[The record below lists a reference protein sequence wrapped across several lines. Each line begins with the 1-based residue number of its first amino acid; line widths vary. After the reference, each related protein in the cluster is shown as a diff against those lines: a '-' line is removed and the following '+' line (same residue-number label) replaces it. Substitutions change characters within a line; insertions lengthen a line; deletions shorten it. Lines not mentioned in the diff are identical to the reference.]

1 MSIFKITFLT
11 VMAVVMTAAVMAQK
25 PRVRIIA
32 AGDTIAGVSASS
44 TGSAYGAGQAG
55 ILSLTEA
62 VLQGKGIANVTG
74 GQLANTDSQ
83 DMNDEV
89 WLKLVKRVDDLL
101 NREGYDGVLIT
112 HGTDTMEDT
121 VCLLSL
127 TVHSD
132 KPVVL
137 VGAMRPSTAAFADGP
152 ANLYNGVCTPV
163 DLSSEGHG
171 VAVCMKNGLS
181 SAKALIRSHMTD
193 RSASANQNPTT

>member
-11 VMAVVMTAAVMAQK
+11 VMAVVMSAAVMAQK

>member
-1 MSIFKITFLT
+1 MRIFKITFLT
-11 VMAVVMTAAVMAQK
+11 VMEVVMPAAVMAQK

-62 VLQGKGIANVTG
+62 VLQGEGIANVTG

-83 DMNDEV
+83 EMNDEV

-171 VAVCMKNGLS
+171 VAVCMKNELS
-181 SAKALIRSHMTD
+181 SAKALIKSHTTD

>member
-1 MSIFKITFLT
+1 MRIFKITFLT
-11 VMAVVMTAAVMAQK
+11 VMAVVMPAAVMAQK

-62 VLQGKGIANVTG
+62 VLQGKGFG
-74 GQLANTDSQ
+74 GQLANADSQ

-89 WLKLVKRVDDLL
+89 WLKLAKRVDDLL

-121 VCLLSL
+121 ACLLSL

-152 ANLYNGVCTPV
+152 ANLYNGVCIPV

-171 VAVCMKNGLS
+171 VAACMKNGLS
-181 SAKALIRSHMTD
+181 SAKALIKSHTTG

>member
-1 MSIFKITFLT
+1 MRIFKITFLT
-11 VMAVVMTAAVMAQK
+11 LMAGVMPAAAMAQT
-25 PRVRIIA
+25 PRSRIIA

-44 TGSAYGAGQAG
+44 TGSAYGAGQAD

-62 VLQGKGIANVTG
+62 VPQGKDIADVTG
-74 GQLANTDSQ
+74 GQLANADSQ

-89 WLKLVKRVDDLL
+89 WLKLAKRVDDPL

-121 VCLLSL
+121 ACLLSL

-137 VGAMRPSTAAFADGP
+137 VGAMRPSTAASADGP
-152 ANLYNGVCTPV
+152 ANLYNGVCIPV
-163 DLSSEGHG
+163 DLSSEEHG
-171 VAVCMKNGLS
+171 VAACMKNELS
-181 SAKALIRSHMTD
+181 SAKVLIKSHTTD

>member
-1 MSIFKITFLT
+1 MRIFKITFLT
-11 VMAVVMTAAVMAQK
+11 VMAVVMSAAVMAQK

-163 DLSSEGHG
+163 DLSSQGHG

>member
-1 MSIFKITFLT
+1 MRIFKITFLT
-11 VMAVVMTAAVMAQK
+11 VMAVVMSAAVMAQK

-101 NREGYDGVLIT
+101 NREGYDGVQIT

>member
-11 VMAVVMTAAVMAQK
+11 VMAVVMPAAAMAQK
-25 PRVRIIA
+25 PRACIIA
-32 AGDTIAGVSASS
+32 AGETIAGVSASS
-44 TGSAYGAGQAG
+44 TDSAYGAGQAG

-62 VLQGKGIANVTG
+62 VPQGKGIADVTG
-74 GQLANTDSQ
+74 GQLANADSQ

-89 WLKLVKRVDDLL
+89 WLKLAKRVDDLL

-152 ANLYNGVCTPV
+152 ANLYNGVCIPV
-163 DLSSEGHG
+163 DLSSEGYG
-171 VAVCMKNGLS
+171 VAACMKNELS
-181 SAKALIRSHMTD
+181 VAKELIKSHTTD

>member
-1 MSIFKITFLT
+1 MRIFKITFLT
-11 VMAVVMTAAVMAQK
+11 VMAVVMSAAVMAQK

-137 VGAMRPSTAAFADGP
+137 VGAMRPSTVAFADGP

-181 SAKALIRSHMTD
+181 SAKALIKSHMTD
-193 RSASANQNPTT
+193 RSASANQNPMT

>member
-11 VMAVVMTAAVMAQK
+11 VMAVVMSAAAMAQK
-25 PRVRIIA
+25 PRARIIA

-44 TGSAYGAGQAG
+44 TGSAYGTGQAG
-55 ILSLTEA
+55 ILSLIEA
-62 VLQGKGIANVTG
+62 VPQGKGFADVTG
-74 GQLANTDSQ
+74 GQLANADSQ

-89 WLKLVKRVDDLL
+89 WLKLAKRVDDLL

-137 VGAMRPSTAAFADGP
+137 VGAMRPSTAACADGP

-171 VAVCMKNGLS
+171 VAVCMKNELS
-181 SAKALIRSHMTD
+181 AAKALIKSHTID
-193 RSASANQNPTT
+193 RSASVNQNPTT

>member
-11 VMAVVMTAAVMAQK
+11 VMAVVMSAAVMAQK
-25 PRVRIIA
+25 PRARIIA
-32 AGDTIAGVSASS
+32 AGETIAGVSASS

-62 VLQGKGIANVTG
+62 VPQGKGIADVTG
-74 GQLANTDSQ
+74 GQLANADSQ

-89 WLKLVKRVDDLL
+89 WLKLAKRVDDLL

-127 TVHSD
+127 TGHSD

-163 DLSSEGHG
+163 DLSSEGYG
-171 VAVCMKNGLS
+171 VAACMKNELS
-181 SAKALIRSHMTD
+181 ATKVLIKSHTTD

>member
-1 MSIFKITFLT
+1 MRIFKITFLT
-11 VMAVVMTAAVMAQK
+11 VMAVVMSAAVMAQK

-89 WLKLVKRVDDLL
+89 WLKLAKRVDDLL

-121 VCLLSL
+121 ACLLSL
-127 TVHSD
+127 TGRPTSTTVSAH
-132 KPVVL
+132 
-137 VGAMRPSTAAFADGP
+137 PSTCLRKDTVWRP
-152 ANLYNGVCTPV
+152 A
-163 DLSSEGHG
+163 
-171 VAVCMKNGLS
+171 
-181 SAKALIRSHMTD
+181 
-193 RSASANQNPTT
+193 

>member
-1 MSIFKITFLT
+1 MRIFKITFLT
-11 VMAVVMTAAVMAQK
+11 VMAVVMSAAVMAQK

-74 GQLANTDSQ
+74 GQLANADSQ

-89 WLKLVKRVDDLL
+89 WLKLAKRVDDPL

-121 VCLLSL
+121 ACLLSL
-127 TVHSD
+127 T
-132 KPVVL
+132 
-137 VGAMRPSTAAFADGP
+137 GRPTSTTVSAH
-152 ANLYNGVCTPV
+152 PV
-163 DLSSEGHG
+163 DLSSERHG
-171 VAVCMKNGLS
+171 VAACMKNELS
-181 SAKALIRSHMTD
+181 AAKELIKSHTTD

>member
-1 MSIFKITFLT
+1 MRIFKITFLT
-11 VMAVVMTAAVMAQK
+11 VMAVVMSAAVMAQK

-121 VCLLSL
+121 ACLLSL

-137 VGAMRPSTAAFADGP
+137 VGAMRPSTVAFADGP

>member
-11 VMAVVMTAAVMAQK
+11 VMAVVMSAAVMAQK

-132 KPVVL
+132 KPVAL

>member
-11 VMAVVMTAAVMAQK
+11 VMAVVMPAAAMAQK
-25 PRVRIIA
+25 PRACIIA
-32 AGDTIAGVSASS
+32 AGETIAGVSASS
-44 TGSAYGAGQAG
+44 TDSAYGAGQAG

-62 VLQGKGIANVTG
+62 VPQGKGIADVTG
-74 GQLANTDSQ
+74 GQLANADSQ

-89 WLKLVKRVDDLL
+89 WLKLAKRVDDLL

-171 VAVCMKNGLS
+171 VAACMKNELS
-181 SAKALIRSHMTD
+181 VAKELIKSHTTD

>member
-1 MSIFKITFLT
+1 MGIFKITFLT
-11 VMAVVMTAAVMAQK
+11 VMAVVMSAAVMAQK

-137 VGAMRPSTAAFADGP
+137 VGAMRPSTAAFADGS

>member
-1 MSIFKITFLT
+1 MRIFKITFLT
-11 VMAVVMTAAVMAQK
+11 VMAVVMSAAVMAQK
-25 PRVRIIA
+25 PRARIIA

-62 VLQGKGIANVTG
+62 VPQGKGFADVTG
-74 GQLANTDSQ
+74 GQ

-89 WLKLVKRVDDLL
+89 WLKLAKRVDDLL

-121 VCLLSL
+121 ACLLSL

-171 VAVCMKNGLS
+171 VAACMKNGLS
-181 SAKALIRSHMTD
+181 SAKALIKSHTTG

>member
-1 MSIFKITFLT
+1 MGIFKITFLT
-11 VMAVVMTAAVMAQK
+11 VMAVVMSAAVMAQK

>member
-1 MSIFKITFLT
+1 MRIFKITFLT
-11 VMAVVMTAAVMAQK
+11 VMAVVMSAAVMAQK

-44 TGSAYGAGQAG
+44 TGSAYCAGQAG

-137 VGAMRPSTAAFADGP
+137 VGDMRPSTAAFADGP

>member
-11 VMAVVMTAAVMAQK
+11 VMAVVMPATAMAQK

-62 VLQGKGIANVTG
+62 VPQGKGFADVTG
-74 GQLANTDSQ
+74 GQLANADSQ

-89 WLKLVKRVDDLL
+89 WLKLAKRVDDLL

-121 VCLLSL
+121 ACLLSL

-171 VAVCMKNGLS
+171 VAACMKNGLS
-181 SAKALIRSHMTD
+181 SAKALIKSHTTG

>member
-1 MSIFKITFLT
+1 MRIFKITFLT
-11 VMAVVMTAAVMAQK
+11 VMAVVMPAAAMAQK
-25 PRVRIIA
+25 PRARIIA

-137 VGAMRPSTAAFADGP
+137 VGAIRPLTAAFADGP

>member
-11 VMAVVMTAAVMAQK
+11 VMAVVMPAAAMAQK
-25 PRVRIIA
+25 PRACIIA
-32 AGDTIAGVSASS
+32 AGETIAGVSASS
-44 TGSAYGAGQAG
+44 TDSAYGAGQAG

-62 VLQGKGIANVTG
+62 VPQGKGIADVTG
-74 GQLANTDSQ
+74 GQLANADSQ

-89 WLKLVKRVDDLL
+89 WLKLAKRVDDPLD
-101 NREGYDGVLIT
+101 REGYDGVLIT

-152 ANLYNGVCTPV
+152 ANLYNGVCIPV
-163 DLSSEGHG
+163 DLSSEGYG
-171 VAVCMKNGLS
+171 VAACMKNELS
-181 SAKALIRSHMTD
+181 VAKELIKSHTTD